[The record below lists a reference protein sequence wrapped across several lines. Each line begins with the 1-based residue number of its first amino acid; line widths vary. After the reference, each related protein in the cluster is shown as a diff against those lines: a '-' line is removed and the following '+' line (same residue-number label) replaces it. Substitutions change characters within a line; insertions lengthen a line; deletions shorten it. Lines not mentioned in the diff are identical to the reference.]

1 MIRALSFAAGAVA
14 IVAASAI
21 VLSGDERDAH
31 NQNWL
36 ASTAQGALNLETNL
50 KIMLAEDRG
59 RRLRLDYAIARA
71 TERDYICRPGAAQ
84 AGRPSPEAWLKLRQ
98 EVFLKAGVSF
108 PAHHADYE
116 VDHIVPRCLDG
127 PNTLDNLQL
136 QLWPRARIKD
146 IEEAEVCRTYC
157 AGEITLEEARA
168 KFRRD

>member
-1 MIRALSFAAGAVA
+1 MNPTRILSFAAGAIA

-21 VLSGDERDAH
+21 VLSGDERD
-31 NQNWL
+31 
-36 ASTAQGALNLETNL
+36 
-50 KIMLAEDRG
+50 R
-59 RRLRLDYAIARA
+59 
-71 TERDYICRPGAAQ
+71 ICRPGAAQ

-98 EVFLKAGVSF
+98 EIFLKAGVSF

-136 QLWPRARIKD
+136 QLWRRARVKD

-157 AGEITLEEARA
+157 AGKITIEEARA